1 MIVAGRAPAAS
12 PPRPATTK
20 SMNAAEPQFNQ
31 FKPMPNGYLID
42 MDGVIYQGSKLIPGA
57 IELVEQLKRLNHPF
71 LFLTN
76 NSERTAKDLVSKLGH
91 LGLKVSWKNFYT
103 AAHCTADF
111 LTRQKPVCSAF
122 VIGEGGLLIALQ
134 EAGIAFDSIKP
145 DFVVVGE
152 GRSVSFEVIEKAV
165 RLIANGSCL
174 VATNPDTWCPTEHGP
189 RPGTGALAA
198 LLESATGK
206 KAYYLG
212 KPNPFMFLTARHR
225 LGLRTLQTIMIGDT
239 METNIRGA
247 VEIGIQAYLVL
258 TGSTKQEELV
268 NYAYQPTRVLNSVQ
282 DLAMELAGV
291 VEPEPE
297 FVKAV

>member
-1 MIVAGRAPAAS
+1 M
-12 PPRPATTK
+12 
-20 SMNAAEPQFNQ
+20 Q
-31 FKPMPNGYLID
+31 NGYLID
-42 MDGVIYQGSKLIPGA
+42 MDGVIYRGSQLIPGA
-57 IELVEQLKRLNHPF
+57 SDFVEQLQLLNAPF

-111 LTRQKPVCSAF
+111 LLRQKPTCSAF
-122 VIGEGGLLIALQ
+122 VIGEGGLLVALQ
-134 EAGIAFDSIKP
+134 EAGIAFDSIRP

-152 GRSVSFEVIEKAV
+152 GRAVSYEVIEKAV

-174 VATNPDTWCPTEHGP
+174 VATNPDTWCPTDHGP

-198 LLESATGK
+198 MLESATGK

-225 LGLRTLQTIMIGDT
+225 LGLRTGETIMIGDT
-239 METNIRGA
+239 METDIRGA
-247 VEIGIQAYLVL
+247 IEIGIQAWLVL
-258 TGSTKQEELV
+258 TGSTNKTDLR
-268 NYAYQPTRVLNSVQ
+268 NYAYQPTRVLNSIE
-282 DLAMELAGV
+282 ELVTELQESRDFDPQPA
-291 VEPEPE
+291 
-297 FVKAV
+297 FAAVG